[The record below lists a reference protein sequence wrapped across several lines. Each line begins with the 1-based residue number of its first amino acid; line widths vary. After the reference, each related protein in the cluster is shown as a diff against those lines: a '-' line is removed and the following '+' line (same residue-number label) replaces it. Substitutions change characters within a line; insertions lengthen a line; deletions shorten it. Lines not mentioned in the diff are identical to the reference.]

1 MGVYSKN
8 VQAISAAQT
17 SSKQSPLQFLPVNL
31 FGSVMGISG
40 LALAWR
46 WSHKLFGT
54 YAFIGELIG
63 ALAIIIF
70 IVLGISYIT
79 KFFKYPQKVIEEF
92 KNPIIGNFFGTITI
106 AILLLSSVIE
116 PYSKALSEIVWV
128 TGTILTVVLA
138 FIIVHRL
145 MTQRQEILHATPAWL
160 IPGVGT
166 LDIAVAGGTMPF
178 SWSEEINL
186 FGFAVGGILALVFF
200 VLIFSRLMHHDPMP
214 EKLTPSLMVLIAPF
228 GVGFLAYTNII
239 KDVDMFASILF
250 YFGLF
255 LGIVLFGKVFKRGLP
270 FGASWWA
277 VSFPMAAVVNAAFK
291 YAAHVNTWPL
301 KSIAAISLIVLT
313 IILAVIFVRTLIYL
327 FNGELLK
334 A

>member
-1 MGVYSKN
+1 MGVSHIMDGTIAK
-8 VQAISAAQT
+8 
-17 SSKQSPLQFLPVNL
+17 SKQSPLQFLPVNL

-46 WSHKLFGT
+46 WSHELFGT
-54 YAFIGELIG
+54 YSFIGELIG

-70 IVLGISYIT
+70 IILSISYLI
-79 KFFKYPQKVIEEF
+79 KFFMYPQKVKDEF
-92 KNPIIGNFFGTITI
+92 NNPIVGNFFGTITI
-106 AILLLSSVIE
+106 AILLLSSVIA
-116 PYSKALSEIVWV
+116 PYSIALSEIVWV
-128 TGTILTVVLA
+128 IGTVLTIVLA

-145 MTQRQEILHATPAWL
+145 MNQKQEILHATPAWL

-178 SWSEEINL
+178 AWSEEINL
-186 FGFAVGGILALVFF
+186 FGFAVGSILALVFF
-200 VLIFSRLMHHDPMP
+200 TLIFSRLMHHDPMP

-255 LGIVLFGKVFKRGLP
+255 LGIVLFGKVFKKGLP

-291 YAAHVNTWPL
+291 YAAFVNTWPL
-301 KSIAAISLIVLT
+301 KAIAAISLMILTIVLG
-313 IILAVIFVRTLIYL
+313 VIFVRTLIFL
-327 FNGELLK
+327 FKGELLK

>member
-1 MGVYSKN
+1 MGKMGVSHIMDGTIAK
-8 VQAISAAQT
+8 
-17 SSKQSPLQFLPVNL
+17 SKQSPLQFLPVNL

-46 WSHKLFGT
+46 WSHELFGT
-54 YAFIGELIG
+54 YSFIGELIG

-70 IVLGISYIT
+70 IILSISYLI
-79 KFFKYPQKVIEEF
+79 KFFMYPQKVKDEF
-92 KNPIIGNFFGTITI
+92 NNPIVGNFFGTITI
-106 AILLLSSVIE
+106 AILLLSSVIA
-116 PYSKALSEIVWV
+116 PYSIALSEIVWV
-128 TGTILTVVLA
+128 IGTVLTIVLA

-145 MTQRQEILHATPAWL
+145 MNQKQEILHATPAWL

-178 SWSEEINL
+178 AWSEEINL
-186 FGFAVGGILALVFF
+186 FGFAVGSILALVFF
-200 VLIFSRLMHHDPMP
+200 TLIFSRLMHHDPMP

-255 LGIVLFGKVFKRGLP
+255 LGIVLFGKVFKKGLP

-291 YAAHVNTWPL
+291 YAAYVNTWPL
-301 KSIAAISLIVLT
+301 KAIAAISLIILT
-313 IILAVIFVRTLIYL
+313 IVLGVIFVRTLIFL
-327 FNGELLK
+327 FKGELLK

>member
-1 MGVYSKN
+1 MGVSHIMDGTIAK
-8 VQAISAAQT
+8 
-17 SSKQSPLQFLPVNL
+17 SKQSPLQFLPVNL

-46 WSHKLFGT
+46 WSHELFGT
-54 YAFIGELIG
+54 YSFIGELIG

-70 IVLGISYIT
+70 IILSTSYLI
-79 KFFKYPQKVIEEF
+79 KFFMYPQKVKDEF
-92 KNPIIGNFFGTITI
+92 NNPIVGNFFGTITI
-106 AILLLSSVIE
+106 AILLLSSVIA

-128 TGTILTVVLA
+128 IGTVLTIVLA

-145 MTQRQEILHATPAWL
+145 INQKQEILHATPAWL

-178 SWSEEINL
+178 AWSEEINL
-186 FGFAVGGILALVFF
+186 FGFAVGSILALVFF
-200 VLIFSRLMHHDPMP
+200 TLIFSRLMHHDPMP

-255 LGIVLFGKVFKRGLP
+255 LGIVLFGKVFKKGLP

-291 YAAHVNTWPL
+291 YAAYVNIWPL
-301 KSIAAISLIVLT
+301 KAIAAISLIILT
-313 IILAVIFVRTLIYL
+313 IVLGVIFVRTLIFL
-327 FNGELLK
+327 FKGELLK

>member
-1 MGVYSKN
+1 MGVSQNKVHIMN
-8 VQAISAAQT
+8 GAIAK
-17 SSKQSPLQFLPVNL
+17 SKQSPLQFLPVNL

-46 WSHKLFGT
+46 WSHELFGT
-54 YAFIGELIG
+54 YSFIGELIG
-63 ALAIIIF
+63 ALGIIIF
-70 IVLGISYIT
+70 IILSISYLI
-79 KFFKYPQKVIEEF
+79 KFFMYPQKVKDEF
-92 KNPIIGNFFGTITI
+92 NNPIVGNFFGTITI
-106 AILLLSSVIE
+106 AILLLSSVIA

-128 TGTILTVVLA
+128 IGTVLTIVLA

-145 MTQRQEILHATPAWL
+145 MNQKQEILHATPAWL

-178 SWSEEINL
+178 AWSEEINL
-186 FGFAVGGILALVFF
+186 FGFAVGSILALVFF
-200 VLIFSRLMHHDPMP
+200 TLIFSRLMHHDPMP

-255 LGIVLFGKVFKRGLP
+255 LGIVLFGKVFKKGLP
-270 FGASWWA
+270 FGPSWWA

-291 YAAHVNTWPL
+291 YAAFVNTWPL
-301 KSIAAISLIVLT
+301 KAIAAISLLILTIVLG
-313 IILAVIFVRTLIYL
+313 VIFVRTLIFL
-327 FNGELLK
+327 FKGELLK